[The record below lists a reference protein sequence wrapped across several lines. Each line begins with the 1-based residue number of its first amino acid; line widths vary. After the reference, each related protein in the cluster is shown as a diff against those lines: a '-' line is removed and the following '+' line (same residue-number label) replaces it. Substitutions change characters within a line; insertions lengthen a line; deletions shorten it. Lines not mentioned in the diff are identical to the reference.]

1 MDDDDYRT
9 IPSLMLKNT
18 EYAPLL
24 HGEDLVYS
32 VKDAITL
39 CDAMEEVV
47 GVWKEG
53 MSAFAHKSQEETSAK
68 VFGQILLVRLMFI
81 DLINKVPEVPKRE
94 AEENLALLATTFLPL
109 ARSYSRTPM
118 LSQWYLTIP
127 MRVAGAYGRLRRG
140 R

>member
-1 MDDDDYRT
+1 M
-9 IPSLMLKNT
+9 
-18 EYAPLL
+18 
-24 HGEDLVYS
+24 
-32 VKDAITL
+32 L

-53 MSAFAHKSQEETSAK
+53 MKAFSLETQDEIAST
-68 VFGQILLVRLMFI
+68 VFGQIALVRLMFI
-81 DLINKVPEVPKRE
+81 DLINKEPEVPQME
-94 AEENLALLATTFLPL
+94 AEENLALLATTFLPI
-109 ARSYSRTPM
+109 AKTPM

>member
-1 MDDDDYRT
+1 M
-9 IPSLMLKNT
+9 
-18 EYAPLL
+18 
-24 HGEDLVYS
+24 
-32 VKDAITL
+32 L

-53 MSAFAHKSQEETSAK
+53 MKAFSLETQDEIAST
-68 VFGQILLVRLMFI
+68 VFGQIALVRLMFI
-81 DLINKVPEVPKRE
+81 DLINKEPEVPQME
-94 AEENLALLATTFLPL
+94 AEENLALLATTFLPI
-109 ARSYSRTPM
+109 ARSYSKTPM

>member
-1 MDDDDYRT
+1 MTEDYRT
-9 IPSLMLKNT
+9 IPSLMLKDT
-18 EYAPLL
+18 PYATYL
-24 HGEDLVYS
+24 HGEHLVYS
-32 VKDAITL
+32 VKDAVML

-53 MSAFAHKSQEETSAK
+53 MKAFSLETQDEIAST
-68 VFGQILLVRLMFI
+68 VFGQIALVRLMFI
-81 DLINKVPEVPKRE
+81 DLINKEPEVPQME
-94 AEENLALLATTFLPL
+94 AEENLALLATTFLPI
-109 ARSYSRTPM
+109 ARSYSKTPM